1 MTGLKETVPAR
12 GTGPRPC
19 HAGWWWPLG
28 HGRGAF
34 ETDRGI
40 LTGGGELALKGSDS
54 RILLLPG
61 KGGSLSAL
69 SGGHQD
75 SMGGGWEEKRLG
87 ALEGRLGS
95 SWVQGRAGWTVA
107 GRRDEGGGW
116 RRADLGGGWED
127 G

>member
-1 MTGLKETVPAR
+1 MPTR
-12 GTGPRPC
+12 GTGPRPH

-34 ETDRGI
+34 EADRGI
-40 LTGGGELALKGSDS
+40 LTDGGELALKGSDS

-75 SMGGGWEEKRLG
+75 NMSGSWEEKQLG

-95 SWVQGRAGWTVA
+95 SWVQGRAGWA
-107 GRRDEGGGW
+107 AARRRAEGGGR